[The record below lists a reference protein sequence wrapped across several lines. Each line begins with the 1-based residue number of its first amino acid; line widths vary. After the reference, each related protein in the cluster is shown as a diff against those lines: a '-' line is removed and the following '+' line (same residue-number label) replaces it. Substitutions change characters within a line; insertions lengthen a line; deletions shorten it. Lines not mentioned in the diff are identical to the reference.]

1 MREMTRREFFRE
13 SFGIIVSASLLKNFR
28 FSDTNSRVSTEPKS
42 DLIIAHNGTP
52 KELLTA
58 ALERF
63 GGIGTVVKK
72 DQNVVIKVNISF
84 NRAPDKAAT
93 TNPELVK
100 TLVQACFDAGA
111 SDVLVLDHTIENPE
125 MCADSTGMEEAV
137 KRAGGK
143 IKTINSKRD
152 YERTEVPEGRTLKWA
167 DISTDVLNADV
178 FINVP
183 IAKVHNSAVTTVSMK
198 NLMGTVWDRGEF
210 HRRGLH
216 QCIADLSTCVKP
228 DLIVL
233 DAYRILMT
241 HGPGGPGEVKD
252 AGEVVIGTDPVAVDV
267 YGSLLLGK
275 NPDDVRY
282 IVRAADLGVG
292 CMDMDE
298 ITTVYVDAQQKPTKH
313 TETKKPVESP
323 TTQESPAEKWS
334 ETAPPEI
341 PSEEPGSEEHDA
353 GILPIILLP
362 AIIVSLLIGL
372 RLRKKEDNAVE

>member
-1 MREMTRREFFRE
+1 MREMTRREFFKE
-13 SFGIIVSASLLKNFR
+13 SFGIIVGASLLKDFR
-28 FSDTNSRVSTEPKS
+28 FSDTASRIRTEPKS

-72 DQNVVIKVNISF
+72 GQNVVIKVNMSF
-84 NRAPDKAAT
+84 NRTPDKAAA

-100 TLVQACFDAGA
+100 TLVQACFEAGA
-111 SDVLVLDHTIENPE
+111 SDVLVLDHTIENPK
-125 MCADSTGMEEAV
+125 MCVDSTGMEEAV
-137 KRAGGK
+137 KRARGK
-143 IKTINSKRD
+143 IKTINSKKD
-152 YERTEVPEGRTLKWA
+152 YERTEIPEGKTLKWA
-167 DISTDVLNADV
+167 DVSTDVLNADV

-183 IAKVHNSAVTTVSMK
+183 IAKVHNSATTTLSMK

-210 HRRGLH
+210 HLRGLH
-216 QCIADLSTCVKP
+216 QCIADLNTCVKP

-252 AGEVVIGTDPVAVDV
+252 AGEVVVGTDPVAVDV

-275 NPDDVRY
+275 NPEDVRY
-282 IVRAADLGVG
+282 IAKAADLGIG
-292 CMDMDE
+292 CMDIDK
-298 ITTVYVDAQQKPTKH
+298 ISTIYVDAQQKSTGQP
-313 TETKKPVESP
+313 TETKKPA
-323 TTQESPAEKWS
+323 ESPATQEEPAEEWS

-341 PSEEPGSEEHDA
+341 APEEPESEENEA
-353 GILPIILLP
+353 GIPPIILVP
-362 AIIVSLLIGL
+362 AIIISLLIGL
-372 RLRKKEDNAVE
+372 RLRKKEDKNI